1 MAKILK
7 IDGDVVSIGT
17 NDGGIKEVRRSDIN
31 FTPKVDDE
39 VEIFETEG
47 NIIVT
52 KKEAQQQFNPNS
64 GININVSNN

>member
-31 FTPKVDDE
+31 FIPKVDDE
-39 VEIFETEG
+39 VEIFETEE

-52 KKEAQQQFNPNS
+52 KKESQQQFNPNS